1 MQLRKISFE
10 VQCPSVG
17 KFSPV
22 QCKEQHFPLKVI
34 KWLDL
39 DMADSMQLLAVTTI
53 RTVKN

>member
-17 KFSPV
+17 EFSPV
-22 QCKEQHFPLKVI
+22 QCKEQHFPLKVK

-39 DMADSMQLLAVTTI
+39 DMADSMQLMAVTTI